1 LELTT
6 KMLRDFVDALVEK
19 PEVKNE
25 SSYFGTYRVDE
36 DEYPYVI
43 FDGAEVTDQT
53 PCVPLVSC
61 SSGDRVTVT
70 IRDNTCYIT
79 GVL

>member
-1 LELTT
+1 MNLTT
-6 KMLRDFVDALVEK
+6 KMLNDFVKALVYK
-19 PEVKNE
+19 PEQKTE
-25 SSYFGTYRVDE
+25 SNYYGTMSGD
-36 DEYPYVI
+36 DVI
-43 FDGAEVTDQT
+43 LDGAEMST

-61 SSGDRVTVT
+61 VDGDRVAIT

>member
-1 LELTT
+1 MELTT

-25 SSYFGTYRVDE
+25 SSYFGTYHLD
-36 DEYPYVI
+36 DEYSYVI
-43 FDGAEVTDQT
+43 FDGAEEQT
-53 PCVPLVSC
+53 PCVPLITC
-61 SSGDRVTVT
+61 ADGDRVTVT
-70 IRDNTCYIT
+70 IRENTCYIT

>member
-6 KMLRDFVDALVEK
+6 KLLRDFVNAVIYK
-19 PEVKNE
+19 PEEKKESNAYGIISENE
-25 SSYFGTYRVDE
+25 DNE
-36 DEYPYVI
+36 LDVI
-43 FDGAEVTDQT
+43 LDGAEMST

>member
-6 KMLRDFVDALVEK
+6 KILRDFVNAVVYK
-19 PEVKNE
+19 PEE
-25 SSYFGTYRVDE
+25 SKESHHYGTMLEIGNDLEVTL
-36 DEYPYVI
+36 
-43 FDGAEVTDQT
+43 DGAEMST
-53 PCVPLVSC
+53 PCVPLISC

>member
-1 LELTT
+1 MELTT

-19 PEVKNE
+19 PEPKTE
-25 SSYFGTYRVDE
+25 SSYFGTYRED

-43 FDGAEVTDQT
+43 FDGAEMST